1 MAIEIDLEGKVVIVT
16 GGGRGVGR
24 GIVTRFLDAG
34 ADVVFC
40 GRNEPESLPEG
51 GGRKAVFV
59 AADVRDVEE
68 IDRLVTAT
76 TERFGRLDVVVNN
89 AGGAPPSDSATVS
102 PRFNEAIVRLNL
114 LAPMNLAQRA
124 NRVMQEQDEGGVI
137 INIASISA
145 IRPSPLTVAYAAAK
159 AGLLAVT
166 ATLAVEWAPKVR
178 TVAVTAGMVATEQ
191 SDLYYGDDSG
201 GTAAG
206 STVPLQ
212 RLATPAD
219 IGDACVFLASP
230 MASYVSG
237 SSLLVHGGG
246 EAPSYL
252 EAVEDSKE

>member
-1 MAIEIDLEGKVVIVT
+1 MAIEIDFSGKVVIVT
-16 GGGRGVGR
+16 GGGRGVGK

-40 GRNEPESLPEG
+40 GRNEPESPPEA

-59 AADVRDVEE
+59 AADVRDLDDV
-68 IDRLVTAT
+68 DRLVTT
-76 TERFGRLDVVVNN
+76 TVERFGRLDVLVNN

-114 LAPMNLAQRA
+114 LAPMNLSQAA

-166 ATLAVEWAPKVR
+166 A
-178 TVAVTAGMVATEQ
+178 GMVATEQ
-191 SDLYYGDDSG
+191 SDLYYGDEEG
-201 GTAAG
+201 GSAAG

-252 EAVEDSKE
+252 EAVEETKE

>member
-1 MAIEIDLEGKVVIVT
+1 MAIEIDLSGKVAIVT
-16 GGGRGVGR
+16 GGGRGVGK

-40 GRNEPESLPEG
+40 GRNEPEKLPEG
-51 GGRKAVFV
+51 GGKQAVFV
-59 AADVRDVEE
+59 AADVRDVDEV
-68 IDRLVTAT
+68 DRLVTAT
-76 TERFGRLDVVVNN
+76 TDRFGRLDVVVNN

-114 LAPMNLAQRA
+114 LAPMNLSQRA
-124 NRVMQEQDEGGVI
+124 NRVMQEQEEGGVI
-137 INIASISA
+137 INIASVSA
-145 IRPSPLTVAYAAAK
+145 IRPSPMTVAYAAAK

-191 SDLYYGDDSG
+191 SDLYYGDEEG

-206 STVPLQ
+206 DTVPLR
-212 RLATPAD
+212 RLATPTD

-237 SSLLVHGGG
+237 TSFAVHGGG
-246 EAPSYL
+246 EKPAFLDAANVKP
-252 EAVEDSKE
+252 